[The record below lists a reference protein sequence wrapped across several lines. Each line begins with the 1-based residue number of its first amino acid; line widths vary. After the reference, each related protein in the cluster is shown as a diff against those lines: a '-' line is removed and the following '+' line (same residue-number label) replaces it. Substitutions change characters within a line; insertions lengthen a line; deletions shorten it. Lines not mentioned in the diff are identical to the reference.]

1 MRVAQRLVISGRVQG
16 VGFRYFTQVAAARE
30 GVAGWVRN
38 RPDGRVE
45 AYVEGESEAVARVE
59 RAIRQG
65 PEGASVHAVE
75 VDSEEQFQAWYNS
88 PEYQAIRQLRGR
100 WLTSRGRGT
109 PRVHVDG
116 GARQGGVQELQNIRV
131 SEVQE
136 VEFMGAADATLRFGT
151 GYEAGAIL
159 VTTRRR

>member
-1 MRVAQRLVISGRVQG
+1 MRAISSKRLMLLSFALMIGFAGCASGSGGGGGGSRRSSNRLV
-16 VGFRYFTQVAAARE
+16 AADMANQQE
-30 GVAGWVRN
+30 L
-38 RPDGRVE
+38 DL
-45 AYVEGESEAVARVE
+45 
-59 RAIRQG
+59 
-65 PEGASVHAVE
+65 
-75 VDSEEQFQAWYNS
+75 
-88 PEYQAIRQLRGR
+88 YQAIRQLRGR

>member
-1 MRVAQRLVISGRVQG
+1 MRAISSKRLMLLSFALMIGFAGCASGSGGGGGGSRSSSNRLV
-16 VGFRYFTQVAAARE
+16 AADMANQQE
-30 GVAGWVRN
+30 L
-38 RPDGRVE
+38 DL
-45 AYVEGESEAVARVE
+45 
-59 RAIRQG
+59 
-65 PEGASVHAVE
+65 
-75 VDSEEQFQAWYNS
+75 F
-88 PEYQAIRQLRGR
+88 QAIRQLRGR

>member
-1 MRVAQRLVISGRVQG
+1 MRAISSKRLMLLSFALMIGFAGCASGSGGGGGGSRSSSTRLV
-16 VGFRYFTQVAAARE
+16 AADMANQQE
-30 GVAGWVRN
+30 L
-38 RPDGRVE
+38 DL
-45 AYVEGESEAVARVE
+45 
-59 RAIRQG
+59 
-65 PEGASVHAVE
+65 
-75 VDSEEQFQAWYNS
+75 
-88 PEYQAIRQLRGR
+88 YQAIRQLRGR

-109 PRVHVDG
+109 PRVHGDG

>member
-1 MRVAQRLVISGRVQG
+1 MRAISSKRLMLLSFALMIGFAGCASGSGGGGSRSSSNRLV
-16 VGFRYFTQVAAARE
+16 AADMANQQE
-30 GVAGWVRN
+30 L
-38 RPDGRVE
+38 DL
-45 AYVEGESEAVARVE
+45 
-59 RAIRQG
+59 
-65 PEGASVHAVE
+65 
-75 VDSEEQFQAWYNS
+75 
-88 PEYQAIRQLRGR
+88 YQAIRQLRGR

-116 GARQGGVQELQNIRV
+116 GARQGGAQELQNIRV

>member
-1 MRVAQRLVISGRVQG
+1 MRAISSKRLMLLSFALMIGFAGCASGSGGGGGGSRSSSNRLV
-16 VGFRYFTQVAAARE
+16 AADMANNME
-30 GVAGWVRN
+30 L
-38 RPDGRVE
+38 DL
-45 AYVEGESEAVARVE
+45 
-59 RAIRQG
+59 
-65 PEGASVHAVE
+65 
-75 VDSEEQFQAWYNS
+75 
-88 PEYQAIRQLRGR
+88 YQAIRQLRGR

-116 GARQGGVQELQNIRV
+116 GARQGGIQELQNIRV

>member
-1 MRVAQRLVISGRVQG
+1 MRAISSKRLMLLSFALMIGFAGCASGSGGGGGSRSSSNRLV
-16 VGFRYFTQVAAARE
+16 AADMANQQE
-30 GVAGWVRN
+30 L
-38 RPDGRVE
+38 DL
-45 AYVEGESEAVARVE
+45 
-59 RAIRQG
+59 
-65 PEGASVHAVE
+65 
-75 VDSEEQFQAWYNS
+75 
-88 PEYQAIRQLRGR
+88 YQAIRQLRGR

-116 GARQGGVQELQNIRV
+116 GARQGGAQELQNIRV

>member
-1 MRVAQRLVISGRVQG
+1 MRAISSKRLMLLSFALMIGFAGCASGSGGGGGGSRSSSNRLV
-16 VGFRYFTQVAAARE
+16 AADMANQQE
-30 GVAGWVRN
+30 L
-38 RPDGRVE
+38 DL
-45 AYVEGESEAVARVE
+45 
-59 RAIRQG
+59 
-65 PEGASVHAVE
+65 
-75 VDSEEQFQAWYNS
+75 
-88 PEYQAIRQLRGR
+88 YQAIRQLRGR

-116 GARQGGVQELQNIRV
+116 GARQGGIQELQNIRV

>member
-1 MRVAQRLVISGRVQG
+1 MRAISSKRLMLLSFALMIGFAGCASGSGGGGGGSRSSSNRLV
-16 VGFRYFTQVAAARE
+16 AADMANQQE
-30 GVAGWVRN
+30 L
-38 RPDGRVE
+38 DL
-45 AYVEGESEAVARVE
+45 
-59 RAIRQG
+59 
-65 PEGASVHAVE
+65 
-75 VDSEEQFQAWYNS
+75 
-88 PEYQAIRQLRGR
+88 YQAIRQLRGR

-109 PRVHVDG
+109 PKVHVDG

>member
-1 MRVAQRLVISGRVQG
+1 MRAISSKRLMLLSFALMIGFAGCASGSGGGGGSRSSSNRLV
-16 VGFRYFTQVAAARE
+16 AADMANQQE
-30 GVAGWVRN
+30 L
-38 RPDGRVE
+38 DL
-45 AYVEGESEAVARVE
+45 
-59 RAIRQG
+59 
-65 PEGASVHAVE
+65 H
-75 VDSEEQFQAWYNS
+75 
-88 PEYQAIRQLRGR
+88 QAIRQLRGR

-109 PRVHVDG
+109 PNVHVDG

>member
-1 MRVAQRLVISGRVQG
+1 MRAISSKRLMLLSFALMIGFAGCASGSGGGGGGSRSSSNRLV
-16 VGFRYFTQVAAARE
+16 AADMANQQE
-30 GVAGWVRN
+30 L
-38 RPDGRVE
+38 DL
-45 AYVEGESEAVARVE
+45 
-59 RAIRQG
+59 
-65 PEGASVHAVE
+65 
-75 VDSEEQFQAWYNS
+75 
-88 PEYQAIRQLRGR
+88 YQAIRQLRGR

>member
-1 MRVAQRLVISGRVQG
+1 MRAISSKRLMLLSFALMIGFAGCASGSGGGGGGSRSSSNRLV
-16 VGFRYFTQVAAARE
+16 AADMANQQE
-30 GVAGWVRN
+30 L
-38 RPDGRVE
+38 DL
-45 AYVEGESEAVARVE
+45 
-59 RAIRQG
+59 
-65 PEGASVHAVE
+65 
-75 VDSEEQFQAWYNS
+75 
-88 PEYQAIRQLRGR
+88 YQAIRQLRGR

-116 GARQGGVQELQNIRV
+116 GARQGGIQELQNIRV

-136 VEFMGAADATLRFGT
+136 VEFMGAAAATLRFGT

>member
-1 MRVAQRLVISGRVQG
+1 MRAISSKRLMLLSFALMIGFAGCASGSGGGGGSRSSSNRLV
-16 VGFRYFTQVAAARE
+16 AADMANQQE
-30 GVAGWVRN
+30 L
-38 RPDGRVE
+38 DL
-45 AYVEGESEAVARVE
+45 
-59 RAIRQG
+59 
-65 PEGASVHAVE
+65 
-75 VDSEEQFQAWYNS
+75 
-88 PEYQAIRQLRGR
+88 YQAIRQLRGR

>member
-1 MRVAQRLVISGRVQG
+1 MRAISSKRLMLLSFALMIGFAGCASGSGGGGGGSRSSSNRLV
-16 VGFRYFTQVAAARE
+16 AADMANQQE
-30 GVAGWVRN
+30 L
-38 RPDGRVE
+38 DL
-45 AYVEGESEAVARVE
+45 
-59 RAIRQG
+59 
-65 PEGASVHAVE
+65 
-75 VDSEEQFQAWYNS
+75 F
-88 PEYQAIRQLRGR
+88 QAIRQLRGR

-109 PRVHVDG
+109 PKVHVDG

>member
-1 MRVAQRLVISGRVQG
+1 MRAISSKRLMLLSFALMIGFAGCASGSGGGGGGSRSSSNRLV
-16 VGFRYFTQVAAARE
+16 AADMANQQE
-30 GVAGWVRN
+30 L
-38 RPDGRVE
+38 DL
-45 AYVEGESEAVARVE
+45 
-59 RAIRQG
+59 
-65 PEGASVHAVE
+65 
-75 VDSEEQFQAWYNS
+75 
-88 PEYQAIRQLRGR
+88 YQAIRQLRGR

-136 VEFMGAADATLRFGT
+136 VEFMGASDATLRFGT
-151 GYEAGAIL
+151 GYGAGAIL

>member
-1 MRVAQRLVISGRVQG
+1 MRAISSKRLMLLSFALMIGFAGCASGSGGGGGSRSSSNRLV
-16 VGFRYFTQVAAARE
+16 AADMANQQE
-30 GVAGWVRN
+30 L
-38 RPDGRVE
+38 DL
-45 AYVEGESEAVARVE
+45 
-59 RAIRQG
+59 
-65 PEGASVHAVE
+65 
-75 VDSEEQFQAWYNS
+75 
-88 PEYQAIRQLRGR
+88 YQAIRQLRGR

-116 GARQGGVQELQNIRV
+116 GARQGGIQELQNIRV

>member
-1 MRVAQRLVISGRVQG
+1 MRAISSKRLMLLSFALMIGFAGCASGSGSGGSRSSSNRLV
-16 VGFRYFTQVAAARE
+16 AADMANQQE
-30 GVAGWVRN
+30 L
-38 RPDGRVE
+38 DL
-45 AYVEGESEAVARVE
+45 
-59 RAIRQG
+59 
-65 PEGASVHAVE
+65 H
-75 VDSEEQFQAWYNS
+75 
-88 PEYQAIRQLRGR
+88 QAIRQLRGR

>member
-1 MRVAQRLVISGRVQG
+1 MRAISSKRLMLLSFALMIGFAGCASGSGGGGGSRSSSNRLV
-16 VGFRYFTQVAAARE
+16 AADMANQQE
-30 GVAGWVRN
+30 L
-38 RPDGRVE
+38 DL
-45 AYVEGESEAVARVE
+45 
-59 RAIRQG
+59 
-65 PEGASVHAVE
+65 
-75 VDSEEQFQAWYNS
+75 F
-88 PEYQAIRQLRGR
+88 QAIRQLRGR